1 MSERKPA
8 AKGPPIGDERIL
20 LRTSRGDLVVGL
32 YDTIAPKHAT
42 QLRKLVRLGVYDTT
56 WIHRVEPGFVA
67 QITNAQNRKKAL
79 TPEQHKAITPITA
92 ELSKL
97 QHRAGV
103 VSMAHDTD
111 DVNSAETSFSF
122 MLGRAAELDRKFTII
137 GEVEFGMPLLK
148 MLEKEPRDYYNRPKN
163 PVVVDKAEI
172 KTGAEIAKMKAG
184 GELKEAKPPGP

>member
-1 MSERKPA
+1 MSGHTA

-32 YDTIAPKHAT
+32 YDTTAPKHAA
-42 QLRKLVRLGVYDTT
+42 QIKKLVRLGVYDSV

-67 QITNAQNRKKAL
+67 QITNAQNRRKSL
-79 TPEQHKAITPITA
+79 TPEQHKAIAPIPA
-92 ELSKL
+92 EFSKL
-97 QHRAGV
+97 QHRPGI
-103 VSMAHDTD
+103 VSMAHDAD

-122 MLGRAAELDRKFTII
+122 MLGRAPELDRKFTII

-163 PVVVDKAEI
+163 PVVVDRAEI
-172 KTGAEIAKMKAG
+172 KTGAEIARMKAA
-184 GELKEAKPPGP
+184 GELKDAQPPGH

>member
-1 MSERKPA
+1 MSGHAA

-32 YDTIAPKHAT
+32 YDTIAPKHAA
-42 QLRKLVRLGVYDTT
+42 QIRKLVRLGVYDST

-67 QITNAQNRKKAL
+67 QITNAQNRKKPL
-79 TPEQHKAITPITA
+79 TPEQHKAIAPIPA

-97 QHRAGV
+97 QHRPGS
-103 VSMAHDTD
+103 VSMAHDAD

-122 MLGRAAELDRKFTII
+122 MLGRAPELDRKFTII
-137 GEVEFGMPLLK
+137 GELEFGMPLLK

-163 PVVVDKAEI
+163 PVVVDKAEV
-172 KTGAEIAKMKAG
+172 KTGAEIARLKAA
-184 GELKEAKPPGP
+184 GELKDAQPPGH